1 VIYMRKMNKRK
12 TGFTLI
18 EIIIVVSIIV
28 VLSTAAFVGASQVID
43 RANKNADDLEAHNG
57 KNFES
62 NAWNTVKNLSVDVDE
77 FSATSASSIETD
89 ETDET
94 DESDE
99 SEETTSAEKVTK
111 ALKDIDEIMS
121 LVGSDLTEEEEAFLK
136 RRQDLLDYG
145 YLESEITVYVTIE
158 NGEATITGLSYG
170 STRKGFANGGSGGG
184 GGGAVET
191 TNRTKPEANIQ
202 SGVLGGSTKTEQEIN
217 AQYGTQVSLN
227 INYNA
232 INNANTV
239 TVVYYYEGEDITSVD
254 NFGSIQHPPEIS
266 IDNGLITITFD
277 LSEMADWELKNMGD
291 LRPAF
296 HSSGSDSTT
305 ITIVEVK
312 TT

>member
-1 VIYMRKMNKRK
+1 MRKMNKRK

-28 VLSTAAFVGASQVID
+28 ILSTAAFAGAAQVID

-77 FSATSASSIETD
+77 FSATSMSSIETD

-94 DESDE
+94 DETTE
-99 SEETTSAEKVTK
+99 TSAGEKVTK

-170 STRKGFANGGSGGG
+170 STRKGFANGGSGG
-184 GGGAVET
+184 
-191 TNRTKPEANIQ
+191 
-202 SGVLGGSTKTEQEIN
+202 SGGSGDAKPTLPDWASVKNDTLVTTEK
-217 AQYGTQVSLN
+217 GVSAYDSQGNTLVVTIQN
-227 INYNA
+227 DP
-232 INNANTV
+232 NNTA
-239 TVVYYYEGEDITSVD
+239 E
-254 NFGSIQHPPEIS
+254 
-266 IDNGLITITFD
+266 
-277 LSEMADWELKNMGD
+277 
-291 LRPAF
+291 
-296 HSSGSDSTT
+296 
-305 ITIVEVK
+305 ITIVKNGDTYTLTFTDGNKWIVESKWFPNLYLPDAQYDFTVGSDIANYLRSEYGLEL
-312 TT
+312 T